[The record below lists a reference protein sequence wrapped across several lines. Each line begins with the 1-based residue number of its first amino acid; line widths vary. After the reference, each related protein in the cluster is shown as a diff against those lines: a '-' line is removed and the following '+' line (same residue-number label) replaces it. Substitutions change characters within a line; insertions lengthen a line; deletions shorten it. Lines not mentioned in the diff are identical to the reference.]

1 MKISLAIL
9 LVPAVVVLSSCSQF
23 NTNTSSSEAAEDAP
37 TLDMAVADTSGS
49 PVVRD
54 TATQHRRLPTLR
66 EQMQRIE
73 ERQAAMQEDIGFI
86 KNDLTVLKDEVVQL
100 RNAITSGKPVV
111 TETEAVKGPSVTRS
125 ATELAKKD
133 EEPTP
138 ATVLLSDE
146 DAAEKEETVPRRPT
160 KPQRVAPRQEQK
172 SAPVTIQSD
181 EQVKATET
189 SKQPAT
195 KERETTPTP
204 VIPSDKYKEAMQY
217 VAKKEYDKAAPLL
230 EDVLKNDR
238 NPVTRG
244 NALYWLGEGAYAGG
258 EYEKAIEHFK
268 GAFAI
273 KSSTKADDALL
284 MMAEAY
290 RKMGKTDDARKTYNR
305 LIDTYPQSEF
315 VARARKM
322 LQML

>member
-1 MKISLAIL
+1 MKFYLTVL
-9 LVPAVVVLSSCSQF
+9 LVPAVVFSSCSLL
-23 NTNTSSSEAAEDAP
+23 NTNGSDSEAEEAQTP
-37 TLDMAVADTSGS
+37 DMVVADTSGS

-54 TATQHRRLPTLR
+54 TTAQHRRLPTLR

-73 ERQAAMQEDIGFI
+73 EHQAAMQEDIGFI
-86 KNDLTVLKDEVVQL
+86 KNDLAVLKDEVVQL
-100 RNAITSGKPVV
+100 RNAITSGQPAI
-111 TETEAVKGPSVTRS
+111 TETEAVKGPSVTRPK
-125 ATELAKKD
+125 AEPAKKD

-138 ATVLLSDE
+138 TTVLLSDE
-146 DAAEKEETVPRRPT
+146 ESVEKEELPKKKVT
-160 KPQRVAPRQEQK
+160 KPQGVVPRQESK
-172 SAPVTIQSD
+172 PAPISIQSD
-181 EQVKATET
+181 EQLKATE
-189 SKQPAT
+189 KAKQAPAKDQPA
-195 KERETTPTP
+195 P
-204 VIPSDKYKEAMQY
+204 VIPSDVYKEAMQY
-217 VAKKEYDKAAPLL
+217 VAKKEYDKATPLL
-230 EDVLKNDR
+230 EDVLKNDK

-258 EYEKAIEHFK
+258 NYEKAIEHFK

-284 MMAEAY
+284 MMAESY
-290 RKMGKTDDARKTYNR
+290 RKMGKTDDARKAYNR